1 MRSENSIKSVITA
14 TITSIVTILI
24 GFITQS
30 IFVKTLGNEYLGING
45 LYTNILSMLAIAE
58 LGFGSAIIVNLYRPV
73 AKGNTEKIKT
83 LMYFYKIIYR
93 IIAVIVAVLGMILL
107 PFLKYIV
114 GDISININLQFI
126 FI

>member
-14 TITSIVTILI
+14 IITSIVTIII

-58 LGFGSAIIVNLYRPV
+58 LGFGCYNC
-73 AKGNTEKIKT
+73 K
-83 LMYFYKIIYR
+83 
-93 IIAVIVAVLGMILL
+93 
-107 PFLKYIV
+107 
-114 GDISININLQFI
+114 FI
-126 FI
+126 